1 MSGIRLEDLLERFRN
16 IKIEPTFIKREANKK
31 YFRDIEISVKA
42 DLGKLFGD
50 HGLIP
55 NTGAATRT
63 YNEKEGYIE
72 LETFYSEIIPRT
84 DKERSELEDKNGVI
98 ILDEEIQKAMGIRQD
113 SPFKD
118 FPKERIKIYF
128 SED

>member
-42 DLGKLFGD
+42 DLGKLFED

-84 DKERSELEDKNGVI
+84 DKERSEHSKARNKRPVRDAKENGSNNKR
-98 ILDEEIQKAMGIRQD
+98 ECG
-113 SPFKD
+113 
-118 FPKERIKIYF
+118 
-128 SED
+128 